1 MSTDYRTVALEE
13 HMVTADVVAA
23 WQKLDPR
30 WRDLALTPSAQGES
44 GRLLAEIGHERI
56 AAMDAAGIDTQVLSL
71 TAPGLQNLEP
81 ADAVALQRDVN
92 DQLADTVRDRPD
104 RFQAFATLAT
114 PAPEQA
120 AAELERAVHRLGL
133 AGAMVFGRTRE
144 HHLDA
149 PEFRPLL
156 ETAAALRAPLYIHP
170 QSPPTTVREAYYAG
184 LGDQLD
190 AALATHGI
198 GWHYDCGI
206 ELLRLILTGTFDR
219 YPDLQVI
226 VGHWGELMM
235 FFLDRIDTNLTEI
248 SGLQR
253 PVSDYLRTN
262 VFVTP
267 SGILSEKYLRWAIET
282 VGIDRILFAADYPF
296 VPLTSKARA
305 FLEAASL
312 DPLGLAAVGS
322 ANWERIHS
330 QIRA

>member
-1 MSTDYRTVALEE
+1 
-13 HMVTADVVAA
+13 MVTADVVAA
-23 WQKLDPR
+23 WQKLEPR
-30 WRDLALTPSAQGES
+30 WRDLALTPSTQGES
-44 GRLLAEIGHERI
+44 GRRLAEIGDERL
-56 AAMDAAGIDTQVLSL
+56 AAMDAGGSDVQVLSL

-81 ADAVALQRDVN
+81 ADAIALQRTVN
-92 DQLADTVRDRPD
+92 DLLADTVRDRPD

-114 PAPEQA
+114 PAPEA
-120 AAELERAVHRLGL
+120 AATELERAVTRLGL
-133 AGAMVFGRTRE
+133 AGAMVFGRTRD

-198 GWHYDCGI
+198 GWHYDCGV
-206 ELLRLILTGTFDR
+206 EVLRLILAGVFDR
-219 YPDLQVI
+219 FPDLQVI

-235 FFLDRIDTNLTEI
+235 FFLDRIDTNLTELA
-248 SGLQR
+248 GLDR

-267 SGILSEKYLRWAIET
+267 SGILSHKYLRWAVET
-282 VGIDRILFAADYPF
+282 IGAERIPFAADYPF
-296 VPLTSKARA
+296 VPLTTGARTYLDTA
-305 FLEAASL
+305 PLEPADRAAI
-312 DPLGLAAVGS
+312 GS
-322 ANWERIHS
+322 ANWERIHTRI
-330 QIRA
+330 QR